1 MLSLTRSMEMN
12 CKRSR
17 RSISGTIL
25 VEEIIQLDPL
35 EAPAAA
41 ERGRGHGAQLHSQT
55 LEAVAETSQ
64 VLGKRLLMIISEHN
78 LQYQFIGAVMALKG
92 KEVMWTAII
101 TTTGKELNS
110 TSISTRPNLIKFFI
124 FQTTQ

>member
-1 MLSLTRSMEMN
+1 
-12 CKRSR
+12 
-17 RSISGTIL
+17 
-25 VEEIIQLDPL
+25 
-35 EAPAAA
+35 
-41 ERGRGHGAQLHSQT
+41 
-55 LEAVAETSQ
+55 
-64 VLGKRLLMIISEHN
+64 MIISEHN